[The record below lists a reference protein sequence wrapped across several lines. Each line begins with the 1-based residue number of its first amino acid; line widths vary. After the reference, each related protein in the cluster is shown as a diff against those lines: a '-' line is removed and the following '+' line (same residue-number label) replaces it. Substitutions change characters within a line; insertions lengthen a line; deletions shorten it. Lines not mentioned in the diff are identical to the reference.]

1 MKKEDKQRDNLVHDD
16 YSEENAVEFLYEEE
30 TPDEREL
37 REIEESYNPEEVE
50 IVENEMNDVQV
61 GDPVSM
67 YLKSI
72 SQYSL
77 LKPEEELELAKIIEM
92 GKLAKTLLD
101 VCDGTYKVIPD
112 SEEMKLLQEVMC
124 QHEPAMK
131 IIHGEEIT
139 ASEREELKK
148 MEEQGELA
156 KQKMVN
162 SNLKLVVSIAK
173 KYKSNKMLTFLDL
186 IQEGNIGLMR
196 TTDKFDYRKGL
207 RFSTYATWWIKQAI
221 TRAIMDQGRNI
232 RIPVH
237 LQESLSKLNKATK
250 KLTLELDREPSIEE
264 VALEADM
271 SIAKAKELYGYLKD
285 TESLDKPVGE
295 DGETDRG
302 TLISDEKAILPDE
315 NAVNIGLRE
324 DLERIMDILD
334 ERERKIISE
343 RNGWYDGEQKTLEA
357 LGAELGIT
365 RERVRQIET
374 RAMRKLKN
382 KAYRMDLESYL
393 KS

>member
-1 MKKEDKQRDNLVHDD
+1 MKRENKQKDILIHDE
-16 YSEENAVEFLYEEE
+16 YSDENIQNFSYEEV
-30 TPDEREL
+30 PDENEL
-37 REIEESYNPEEVE
+37 REIEESYNPDDMDFFED
-50 IVENEMNDVQV
+50 EMKDVLV

-72 SQYSL
+72 SRYML
-77 LKPEEELELAKIIEM
+77 LKPDEEIGLAKLIEA
-92 GKLAKTLLD
+92 GEIAKKLLD
-101 VCDGTYKVIPD
+101 VSHGVNILDQE
-112 SEEMKLLQEVMC
+112 SEDVRIAREVMC
-124 QHEPAMK
+124 QCAPAMK
-131 IIHGEEIT
+131 IIDGQKISDEEEKVLCDIV
-139 ASEREELKK
+139 EKGD
-148 MEEQGELA
+148 QA
-156 KQKMVN
+156 KRKMVN

-196 TTDKFDYRKGL
+196 TTEKFDYRKGL

-237 LQESLSKLNKATK
+237 LQESLSKLNKAMK
-250 KLTLELDREPSIEE
+250 KLTLELDREPTIEE
-264 VALEADM
+264 VALEADI

-302 TLISDEKAILPDE
+302 TLISDENAVLPDE
-315 NAVNIGLRE
+315 NAVQIGLRE
-324 DLERIMDILD
+324 DLEKIMGILD
-334 ERERKIISE
+334 ERERKIIAE

-357 LGAELGIT
+357 LGIELGIT

>member
-1 MKKEDKQRDNLVHDD
+1 MKKEEQQNALVNDNYL
-16 YSEENAVEFLYEEE
+16 EENTDEFSYAEEIPGE
-30 TPDEREL
+30 SEL
-37 REIEESYNPEEVE
+37 REIEESYNPDDVE
-50 IVENEMNDVQV
+50 LLEAEMNDVQV

-72 SQYSL
+72 SQYTL
-77 LKPEEELELAKIIEM
+77 LTPNEEIELAKKIEA
-92 GKLAKTLLD
+92 GRIAKSLLD
-101 VCDGTYKVIPD
+101 VSEGTYKIEQD
-112 SEEMKLLQEVMC
+112 SKEIEIACEIMESC
-124 QHEPAMK
+124 ESAMK
-131 IIHGEEIT
+131 IIRGESISDEEKKILLEIV
-139 ASEREELKK
+139 
-148 MEEQGELA
+148 QGGDRA

-237 LQESLSKLNKATK
+237 LQESISKLNKATK

-264 VALEADM
+264 VALEADI

-315 NAVNIGLRE
+315 NAVNISLRE
-324 DLERIMDILD
+324 DLEKIMNILD
-334 ERERKIISE
+334 ERERKIIAE

-357 LGAELGIT
+357 LGVELGIT

-382 KAYRMDLESYL
+382 RAYRMDLESYL